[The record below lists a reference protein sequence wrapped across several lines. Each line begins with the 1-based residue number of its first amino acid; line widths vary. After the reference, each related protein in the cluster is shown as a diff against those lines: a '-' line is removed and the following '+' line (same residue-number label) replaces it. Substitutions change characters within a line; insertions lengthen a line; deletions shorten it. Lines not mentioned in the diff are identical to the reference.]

1 MFRSIGGT
9 LDKKKKGL
17 IRTAE
22 KNSDIDRVFI
32 KFLDS
37 FFAEYKKMFNWA
49 ISYDSENGRVVINT
63 GSKLVAGELSMK
75 IKELAKL
82 LREEKL
88 RVTQIVIL

>member
-1 MFRSIGGT
+1 MFRPIAST
-9 LDKKKKGL
+9 LDKKKKDL
-17 IRTAE
+17 IKKGERNA
-22 KNSDIDRVFI
+22 DIDRVFI
-32 KFLDS
+32 KFLDR

-82 LREEKL
+82 LKEEKL